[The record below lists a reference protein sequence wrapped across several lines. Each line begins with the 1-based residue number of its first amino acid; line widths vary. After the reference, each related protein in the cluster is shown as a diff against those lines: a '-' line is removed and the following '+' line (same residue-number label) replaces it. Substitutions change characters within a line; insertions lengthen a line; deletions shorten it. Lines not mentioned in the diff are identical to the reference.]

1 MPDKESPLAWM
12 PADTADPRAIG
23 LSREALRDAVD
34 LILWGGALLLQSGA
48 DTALVERTVAGLAK
62 GLGVDSIDVL
72 VSPNGLVITTTE
84 GEDFRTKLRRVPEL
98 GVDLAKM
105 AAVVEVAPRV
115 MTGEVSREALR
126 ARLAEIER
134 AAHYPRWWVA
144 LAIGAAC
151 AAFSQLFQGGVR
163 ELACTLVGGALVM
176 SLRQALH
183 TRHVNPYLTVL
194 SASLTTG
201 LLLTALATAV
211 HGSVTVCVS
220 ATAVQLIPGV
230 LFVHAGRDMIKGHIV
245 TAVARAAKAT
255 TIVLVIAVG
264 LAVSASIT
272 RALGAAVQ

>member
-1 MPDKESPLAWM
+1 MSEKESPLAWM
-12 PADTADPRAIG
+12 PGDTADPRSVG

-48 DTALVERTVAGLAK
+48 DTALVERTVAGLAR
-62 GLGVDSIDVL
+62 GLGVDAVDVL
-72 VSPNGLVITTTE
+72 VSPNGLLITTTE

-98 GVDLAKM
+98 GVDLGKM

-134 AAHYPRWWVA
+134 AAHYPRWLVA

-151 AAFSQLFQGGVR
+151 AAFSQLFHGGAR
-163 ELACTLVGGALVM
+163 ELGCTLVGGALVM
-176 SLRQALH
+176 ALRQALH
-183 TRHVNPYLTVL
+183 KRRVNPYLTVL
-194 SASLTTG
+194 SASLATG
-201 LLLTALATAV
+201 LGLTWLAAV
-211 HGSVTVCVS
+211 AGASVTVCVS

-255 TIVLVIAVG
+255 TVVLAIAVG
-264 LAVSASIT
+264 LAVATALT
-272 RALGAAVQ
+272 RALGGPQ